1 MYTDI
6 NLIKVNQIIQ
16 ELRRLEQILMR
27 EYVSLSE
34 VIFNLRR
41 IEEQGMKIS
50 ARKLET
56 QKSNLYS
63 QIRKVQSLRITLEK
77 IIQLYQ
83 KTENS
88 ISDYEYNRV
97 FPGGI
102 IINPSWISVVL
113 KNMNK
118 ALLDANIRFE

>member
-1 MYTDI
+1 MYTEI

-27 EYVSLSE
+27 EYDSLSE
-34 VIFNLRR
+34 VIFNLKR
-41 IEEQGMKIS
+41 IEEQGIRIS
-50 ARKLET
+50 AKKLEA
-56 QKSNLYS
+56 QKSNLYN

-88 ISDYEYNRV
+88 ISDYEDNRV
-97 FPGGI
+97 FPGSI

>member
-1 MYTDI
+1 MYTEI

-27 EYVSLSE
+27 EYDSLSE

-41 IEEQGMKIS
+41 IEEQGIKIS

-56 QKSNLYS
+56 QKSNLYN

-88 ISDYEYNRV
+88 ISDYEDNRV
-97 FPGGI
+97 YPGRI
-102 IINPSWISVVL
+102 IYPSWISVIL

>member
-1 MYTDI
+1 MYTEI

-27 EYVSLSE
+27 EYDSLSE

-41 IEEQGMKIS
+41 IEEQGIKIS
-50 ARKLET
+50 TRKLEA
-56 QKSNLYS
+56 QKSNLYN

-88 ISDYEYNRV
+88 ISDYEDNRV
-97 FPGGI
+97 YPGRI
-102 IINPSWISVVL
+102 IYPSWISVIL

>member
-1 MYTDI
+1 MYTEI

-27 EYVSLSE
+27 EYDSLSE

-41 IEEQGMKIS
+41 IEEQGIKIS
-50 ARKLET
+50 ARKLEA
-56 QKSNLYS
+56 QKSNLYN

-88 ISDYEYNRV
+88 ISDYEDNRV
-97 FPGGI
+97 YPGGI
-102 IINPSWISVVL
+102 IYPSWISVIL